1 MTVFE
6 FLSVAISIVLALT
19 LGKLVAA
26 TPHVFSRDKR
36 DPIHAGLFLVN
47 CFVVLNIWWFVWSL
61 HEKTSWN
68 FLEFLIL
75 MGSPIALYLAAH
87 LLVSDVPGEVR
98 SWREHFAGVHRWY
111 FAAIL
116 ATAIFANVRTVWVV
130 GEEANLAVGF
140 VVIGILFIPGIFS
153 PRRSVHAAILGLWFI
168 FQVFAVSQLFTSDR

>member
-1 MTVFE
+1 MTIFE

-26 TPHVFSRDKR
+26 TPHVFSRDRR

-61 HEKTSWN
+61 NEKTSWN

-75 MGSPIALYLAAH
+75 MGSPVTLYLAAH
-87 LLVSDVPGEVR
+87 LLVSDIPGEVK
-98 SWREHFAGVHRWY
+98 SWREHFSRVHRGY
-111 FAAIL
+111 FTAIL
-116 ATAIFANVRTVWVV
+116 ATAIFANVRTMWVV
-130 GEEANLAVGF
+130 GGEASLAVGF
-140 VVIGILFIPGIFS
+140 MVTGILFLPGIFS
-153 PRRSVHAAILGLWFI
+153 SRRSVHAIILGLWFL